1 MKALNLA
8 IILRAKIYAATR
20 WRSTTHNCSLLVDF
34 INSIRIKDEIKIART
49 FNQISAVFRG
59 KHNSNKH

>member
-20 WRSTTHNCSLLVDF
+20 WRST
-34 INSIRIKDEIKIART
+34 IRYDKMNH
-49 FNQISAVFRG
+49 FMGHFR
-59 KHNSNKH
+59 SNLEKNRLERAS

>member
-1 MKALNLA
+1 MQKSSRTFNYLFFL
-8 IILRAKIYAATR
+8 
-20 WRSTTHNCSLLVDF
+20 SLLVDF
-34 INSIRIKDEIKIART
+34 IISIGIKDEIKIART